1 MKANWILCL
10 SGAAVRFAVKAALA
24 AAVAVAAAVAAV
36 AALTLFMWLCAAAGV
51 RM

>member
-1 MKANWILCL
+1 MKANWNLCP
-10 SGAAVRFAVKAALA
+10 SGAAVRFAVKAALT
-24 AAVAVAAAVAAV
+24 VAAGVTAA

>member
-1 MKANWILCL
+1 MKANWILCP
-10 SGAAVRFAVKAALA
+10 SGAVVRFAVKAALTA
-24 AAVAVAAAVAAV
+24 AAAVAAV

>member
-24 AAVAVAAAVAAV
+24 AAVAVAAV

-51 RM
+51 MM